1 MEDQRNL
8 QEATL
13 IQRGESQILWH
24 MTIRSQVILKAG
36 EKYQEVSGH
45 SNYSIEYCNCYKKI
59 LSGLQN
65 CKMHIVSP
73 NKNVCINNSVFISI
87 SHSKYIVLIQ
97 DIPCKIKHVYCVC

>member
-24 MTIRSQVILKAG
+24 MTIRGQVILKAG
-36 EKYQEVSGH
+36 EVYQEVSGH
-45 SNYSIEYCNCYKKI
+45 LNYSIEYRNCNKKI

-65 CKMHIVSP
+65 CKIHIGSP
-73 NKNVCINNSVFISI
+73 NKNVCINNCVFISI
-87 SHSKYIVLIQ
+87 SHSEYIILIQ
-97 DIPCKIKHVYCVC
+97 DIPSKIKHVYCVC